1 MSASAKRSRYACTK
15 RSLVGSICGLV
26 FGALTSLAM
35 AIPTPE
41 VTGPVPSDPP
51 GSPGRNYLFFA
62 TDLDLAH
69 RGYVEEEFFYAGTA
83 NWYQT
88 TGEPATATIVSS
100 GHPYKTRITVRRPA
114 NPARFNGIVI
124 AEWTNVT
131 SSYDNPVFWLR
142 SHEFLMREGYAWVG
156 IAAQRL
162 AIAGVPD
169 GLRNWSPVRYGTLD
183 VADDALSY
191 DVFAQGIQAVK
202 AVPAVMGGLPVRH
215 VIAAGISQSASR
227 LAIYLNAVHP
237 LDPISD
243 GALVIIGGQ
252 QIRPDLDIPV
262 MKVLSETEFL
272 GAQARNRQAD
282 TDRFRTW
289 WVTGTSHSE
298 HHGGLT
304 RNALFRRDL
313 PDRPLFDTCTLPS
326 RSRIHWH
333 YAQSAAVDA
342 IVKWVEQGVPP
353 AYSPL
358 PEWTSIDPTVV
369 LARDAYGNALGGIR
383 LASLAVPIATSQG
396 LNSGPELCFLTGV
409 HIPFDTATLASLY
422 PSHEAYVR
430 TIRDAAE
437 QNVRD
442 GFLLKEDALELIKDA
457 QSSLVGTGLICG
469 PLCVNFKQFL
479 SNPSTSNLR
488 DQTQVYYFRGGKQLL
503 TTLDQAT
510 RLVAEGYTA
519 AEQSD
524 PATQKEKFQKAIKSL
539 QRYIKDV
546 EKMPRQE
553 RAAQETVDLL
563 VDFANILIE
572 SIAAEAE

>member
-1 MSASAKRSRYACTK
+1 MSAFVKRSRYACTK
-15 RSLVGSICGLV
+15 RSLVGWICGLV

-35 AIPTPE
+35 AVPTPE
-41 VTGPVPSDPP
+41 VTGPGPSDPP

-69 RGYVEEEFFYAGTA
+69 RGYVEEEFFYSGTA

-100 GHPYKTRITVRRPA
+100 GHPYKTRLTVHRPA

-131 SSYDNPVFWLR
+131 SSFDNPVFWLR

-191 DVFAQGIQAVK
+191 DVFAQGIQAVQ

-227 LAIYLNAVHP
+227 LAIYLNAVYP
-237 LDPISD
+237 RDPISD

-313 PDRPLFDTCTLPS
+313 PDRLLFDTCTLPS
-326 RSRIHWH
+326 RSRIPWH

-358 PEWTSIDPTVV
+358 PEWPSLDPTVV

-430 TIRDAAE
+430 AVREAAE

-442 GFLLKEDALELIKDA
+442 GFLLKEDALELIRDA

-519 AEQSD
+519 AEQSA

-572 SIAAEAE
+572 NIAAEAE

>member
-35 AIPTPE
+35 AVPTPE

-100 GHPYKTRITVRRPA
+100 GHPYKTRLTVRRPA

-131 SSYDNPVFWLR
+131 SSYDNPAFWLR

-191 DVFAQGIQAVK
+191 DVFAQGIQAVQ

-227 LAIYLNAVHP
+227 LAIYLNAVYP

-333 YAQSAAVDA
+333 YAQAAAVDA

-353 AYSPL
+353 ASSPL

-369 LARDAYGNALGGIR
+369 LARDAYGNALGGMR

-396 LNSGPELCFLTGV
+396 LNAGPELCFLTGV

-430 TIRDAAE
+430 AVREAAE

-442 GFLLKEDALELIKDA
+442 GFLLKEDALELIRDA

-524 PATQKEKFQKAIKSL
+524 PPTQKEKFQKAIKSL

>member
-35 AIPTPE
+35 AVPTPE

-169 GLRNWSPVRYGTLD
+169 GLRNWSPVRYDTLD

-191 DVFAQGIQAVK
+191 DVFAQGIQAVQ

-227 LAIYLNAVHP
+227 LAIYLNAVYP

-282 TDRFRTW
+282 TDWFRTW

-430 TIRDAAE
+430 AVRDAAE

-442 GFLLKEDALELIKDA
+442 GFLLKEDALELIRDA

-539 QRYIKDV
+539 QRYIQDV

>member
-35 AIPTPE
+35 AVPTPE

-100 GHPYKTRITVRRPA
+100 GHPYKTRLTVRRPA

-131 SSYDNPVFWLR
+131 SSYDNPAFWLR

-191 DVFAQGIQAVK
+191 DVFAQGIQAVQ

-227 LAIYLNAVHP
+227 LAIYLNAVYP

-326 RSRIHWH
+326 RSRIPWH

-396 LNSGPELCFLTGV
+396 LNAGPELCFLTGV

-430 TIRDAAE
+430 AVREAAE

-442 GFLLKEDALELIKDA
+442 GFLLKEDALELIRDA

>member
-1 MSASAKRSRYACTK
+1 MSAFVKRSRYACTK
-15 RSLVGSICGLV
+15 RSLVGWICGLV

-35 AIPTPE
+35 AVPTPE

-100 GHPYKTRITVRRPA
+100 GHPYKTRLTVRRPA

-131 SSYDNPVFWLR
+131 SSYDNPAFWLR

-191 DVFAQGIQAVK
+191 DVFAQGIQAVQ

-227 LAIYLNAVHP
+227 LAIYLNAVYP

-326 RSRIHWH
+326 RSRIPWH
-333 YAQSAAVDA
+333 YAQSAAVAA

-358 PEWTSIDPTVV
+358 PEWPSLDPTVV

-430 TIRDAAE
+430 AVREAAE

-442 GFLLKEDALELIKDA
+442 GFLLKEDALELIRDA

-519 AEQSD
+519 AEQSA

>member
-35 AIPTPE
+35 AVPTPE

-100 GHPYKTRITVRRPA
+100 GHPYKTRLTVRRPA

-131 SSYDNPVFWLR
+131 SSYDNPAFWLR

-191 DVFAQGIQAVK
+191 DVFAQGIQAVQ

-227 LAIYLNAVHP
+227 LAIYLNAVYP

-396 LNSGPELCFLTGV
+396 LNAGPELCFLTGV

-430 TIRDAAE
+430 AVREAAE

-442 GFLLKEDALELIKDA
+442 GFLLKEDALELIRDA

-519 AEQSD
+519 AEQAD
-524 PATQKEKFQKAIKSL
+524 PATQQEKFQKAIKSL

>member
-1 MSASAKRSRYACTK
+1 
-15 RSLVGSICGLV
+15 
-26 FGALTSLAM
+26 
-35 AIPTPE
+35 
-41 VTGPVPSDPP
+41 
-51 GSPGRNYLFFA
+51 
-62 TDLDLAH
+62 
-69 RGYVEEEFFYAGTA
+69 
-83 NWYQT
+83 
-88 TGEPATATIVSS
+88 
-100 GHPYKTRITVRRPA
+100 
-114 NPARFNGIVI
+114 
-124 AEWTNVT
+124 
-131 SSYDNPVFWLR
+131 
-142 SHEFLMREGYAWVG
+142 
-156 IAAQRL
+156 
-162 AIAGVPD
+162 
-169 GLRNWSPVRYGTLD
+169 
-183 VADDALSY
+183 
-191 DVFAQGIQAVK
+191 
-202 AVPAVMGGLPVRH
+202 
-215 VIAAGISQSASR
+215 
-227 LAIYLNAVHP
+227 
-237 LDPISD
+237 
-243 GALVIIGGQ
+243 
-252 QIRPDLDIPV
+252 

-396 LNSGPELCFLTGV
+396 LNAGPELCFLTGV

-430 TIRDAAE
+430 AVREAAE

-442 GFLLKEDALELIKDA
+442 GFLLKEDALELIRDA

>member
-35 AIPTPE
+35 AVPTPE

-100 GHPYKTRITVRRPA
+100 GHPYKTRLTVRRPA

-131 SSYDNPVFWLR
+131 SSYDNPAFWLR

-191 DVFAQGIQAVK
+191 DVFAQGIQAVQ

-227 LAIYLNAVHP
+227 LAIYLNAVYP

-430 TIRDAAE
+430 AVREAAE

-442 GFLLKEDALELIKDA
+442 GFLLKEDALELIRDA

-524 PATQKEKFQKAIKSL
+524 PPTQKEKFQKAIKSL

>member
-35 AIPTPE
+35 AVPTPE

-100 GHPYKTRITVRRPA
+100 GHPYKTRLTVRRPA

-131 SSYDNPVFWLR
+131 SSYDNPAFWLR

-191 DVFAQGIQAVK
+191 DVFAQGIQAVQ

-227 LAIYLNAVHP
+227 LAIYLNAVYP

-369 LARDAYGNALGGIR
+369 LARDAYGNALGGMR

-396 LNSGPELCFLTGV
+396 LNAGPELCFLTGV

-430 TIRDAAE
+430 AVREAAE

-442 GFLLKEDALELIKDA
+442 GFLLKEDALELIRDA

-524 PATQKEKFQKAIKSL
+524 PPTQKEKFQKAIKSL

>member
-35 AIPTPE
+35 AVPTPE

-100 GHPYKTRITVRRPA
+100 GHPYKTRLTVRRPA

-131 SSYDNPVFWLR
+131 SSYDNPAFWLR

-191 DVFAQGIQAVK
+191 DVFAQGIQAVQ

-227 LAIYLNAVHP
+227 LAIYLNAVYP

-396 LNSGPELCFLTGV
+396 LNAGPELCFLTGV

-430 TIRDAAE
+430 AVREAAE

-442 GFLLKEDALELIKDA
+442 GFLLKEDALELIRDA

-524 PATQKEKFQKAIKSL
+524 PPTQKEKFQKAIKSL

>member
-35 AIPTPE
+35 AVPTPE

-100 GHPYKTRITVRRPA
+100 GHPYKTRLTVRRPA

-131 SSYDNPVFWLR
+131 SSYDNPAFWLR

-191 DVFAQGIQAVK
+191 DVFAQGIQAVQ

-396 LNSGPELCFLTGV
+396 LNAGPELCFLTGV

-430 TIRDAAE
+430 AVREAAE

-442 GFLLKEDALELIKDA
+442 GFLLKEDALELIRDA

-524 PATQKEKFQKAIKSL
+524 PPTQKEKFQKAIKSL

>member
-1 MSASAKRSRYACTK
+1 
-15 RSLVGSICGLV
+15 
-26 FGALTSLAM
+26 
-35 AIPTPE
+35 
-41 VTGPVPSDPP
+41 
-51 GSPGRNYLFFA
+51 
-62 TDLDLAH
+62 
-69 RGYVEEEFFYAGTA
+69 
-83 NWYQT
+83 
-88 TGEPATATIVSS
+88 
-100 GHPYKTRITVRRPA
+100 
-114 NPARFNGIVI
+114 
-124 AEWTNVT
+124 
-131 SSYDNPVFWLR
+131 
-142 SHEFLMREGYAWVG
+142 
-156 IAAQRL
+156 
-162 AIAGVPD
+162 
-169 GLRNWSPVRYGTLD
+169 
-183 VADDALSY
+183 
-191 DVFAQGIQAVK
+191 
-202 AVPAVMGGLPVRH
+202 
-215 VIAAGISQSASR
+215 
-227 LAIYLNAVHP
+227 
-237 LDPISD
+237 
-243 GALVIIGGQ
+243 LVIIGGQ

-282 TDRFRTW
+282 TDRFLTW

-369 LARDAYGNALGGIR
+369 LARDAYGNALSGIR

-396 LNSGPELCFLTGV
+396 LNSGPDLCFLTGV
-409 HIPFDTATLASLY
+409 HIPFDPATLASLY

-430 TIRDAAE
+430 AVREAAE

-442 GFLLKEDALELIKDA
+442 GFLLKEDALELIRDA

>member
-35 AIPTPE
+35 AVPTPE

-131 SSYDNPVFWLR
+131 SSYDNPAFWLR

-191 DVFAQGIQAVK
+191 DVFAQGIQAVQ

-227 LAIYLNAVHP
+227 LAIYLNAVYP

-396 LNSGPELCFLTGV
+396 LNAGPELCFLTGV

-430 TIRDAAE
+430 AVREAAE

-442 GFLLKEDALELIKDA
+442 GFLLKEDALELIRDA

>member
-35 AIPTPE
+35 AVPTPE

-100 GHPYKTRITVRRPA
+100 GHPYKTRLTVRRPA

-131 SSYDNPVFWLR
+131 SSYDNPAFWLR

-191 DVFAQGIQAVK
+191 DVFAQGIQAVQ

-227 LAIYLNAVHP
+227 LAIYLNAVYP

-353 AYSPL
+353 ASSPL

-369 LARDAYGNALGGIR
+369 LARDAYGNALGGMR

-396 LNSGPELCFLTGV
+396 LNAGPELCFLTGV

-430 TIRDAAE
+430 AVREAAE

-442 GFLLKEDALELIKDA
+442 GFLLKEDALELIRDA

-519 AEQSD
+519 AEQAD
-524 PATQKEKFQKAIKSL
+524 PATQQEKFQKAIKSL

>member
-35 AIPTPE
+35 AVPTPE

-100 GHPYKTRITVRRPA
+100 GHPYKTRLTVRRPA

-131 SSYDNPVFWLR
+131 SSYDNPAFWLR

-191 DVFAQGIQAVK
+191 DVFAQGIQAVQ

-227 LAIYLNAVHP
+227 LAIYLNAVYP

-369 LARDAYGNALGGIR
+369 LARDAYGNALGGMR

-430 TIRDAAE
+430 AVREAAE

-442 GFLLKEDALELIKDA
+442 GFLLKEDALELIRDA

-519 AEQSD
+519 AEQAD

>member
-1 MSASAKRSRYACTK
+1 MPKVGLDAIGTSTTAGNQQEPQSIQGRRAKHMSASAKRSRYACTK
-15 RSLVGSICGLV
+15 RSLVGAICGLV

-35 AIPTPE
+35 AVPTPE

-100 GHPYKTRITVRRPA
+100 GHPYKTRLTVRRPA
-114 NPARFNGIVI
+114 TPARFNGIVI

-131 SSYDNPVFWLR
+131 SSYDNPAFWLR
-142 SHEFLMREGYAWVG
+142 SHEFLLREGYAWVG

-202 AVPAVMGGLPVRH
+202 AVPAVMGGLPVRQ
-215 VIAAGISQSASR
+215 VIAAGLLESASR

-304 RNALFRRDL
+304 RNALFRRVL

-333 YAQSAAVDA
+333 YAQSAPAVRGA
-342 IVKWVEQGVPP
+342 QHAAPP
-353 AYSPL
+353 ASSPL
-358 PEWTSIDPTVV
+358 PEWTSLDPTVV
-369 LARDAYGNALGGIR
+369 LARDAYGNALGGMR

-396 LNSGPELCFLTGV
+396 LNSGPELFFLTGV
-409 HIPFDTATLASLY
+409 HIPF
-422 PSHEAYVR
+422 H
-430 TIRDAAE
+430 
-437 QNVRD
+437 
-442 GFLLKEDALELIKDA
+442 
-457 QSSLVGTGLICG
+457 
-469 PLCVNFKQFL
+469 
-479 SNPSTSNLR
+479 
-488 DQTQVYYFRGGKQLL
+488 
-503 TTLDQAT
+503 
-510 RLVAEGYTA
+510 
-519 AEQSD
+519 
-524 PATQKEKFQKAIKSL
+524 
-539 QRYIKDV
+539 
-546 EKMPRQE
+546 
-553 RAAQETVDLL
+553 
-563 VDFANILIE
+563 
-572 SIAAEAE
+572 

>member
-35 AIPTPE
+35 AVPTPE

-191 DVFAQGIQAVK
+191 DVFAQGIQAVQ

-227 LAIYLNAVHP
+227 LAIYLNAVYP

-282 TDRFRTW
+282 TDWFRTW

-383 LASLAVPIATSQG
+383 LASLVVPIATSQG

-430 TIRDAAE
+430 AVRDAAE

-442 GFLLKEDALELIKDA
+442 GFLLKEDALELIRDA

-539 QRYIKDV
+539 QRYIQDV

>member
-1 MSASAKRSRYACTK
+1 
-15 RSLVGSICGLV
+15 
-26 FGALTSLAM
+26 
-35 AIPTPE
+35 
-41 VTGPVPSDPP
+41 
-51 GSPGRNYLFFA
+51 
-62 TDLDLAH
+62 
-69 RGYVEEEFFYAGTA
+69 
-83 NWYQT
+83 
-88 TGEPATATIVSS
+88 VSS
-100 GHPYKTRITVRRPA
+100 GHPYKTRLTVRRPA

-131 SSYDNPVFWLR
+131 SSYDNPAFWLR

-191 DVFAQGIQAVK
+191 DVFAQGIQAVQ

-227 LAIYLNAVHP
+227 LAIYLNAVYP

-430 TIRDAAE
+430 AVREAAE

-442 GFLLKEDALELIKDA
+442 GFLLKEDALELIRDA

-524 PATQKEKFQKAIKSL
+524 PPTQKEKFQKAIKSL